1 MRSILPNGVH
11 VMALT
16 ATATK
21 SLQSEVAEIL
31 GMMNTISLAVSP
43 CEANIMYAVGEYSNI
58 SETFK
63 PLLLRLRKDR
73 TKMPRTIIYC
83 RRQEECAD
91 LYLFFR
97 DGLGSEFTEPCDAP
111 DHSGFRLVDMF
122 TSCTDSD
129 VKSDIISS
137 FTVVEG
143 TLRIVC
149 ATIAFGLGIDCPD
162 VRQVFHVGAPADIVL
177 HSGKWPF
184 RTGWESSPSSVAR
197 GGNGGNCP
205 PSQYP
210 LALYT
215 HCTSHCLNLAVV
227 ASFEEVSVRN
237 MIGVVNRVSV
247 FFFAHPKRQNKLEEA
262 IQNTQP
268 ESKVVKLKNLCR
280 TRWIERINA
289 LDRIKNLHSS
299 IVACFES
306 ISSEGSRMW
315 SPDSVTDASTLLQAI
330 ITTEFLSALVITN
343 GCLQYL
349 RGLTISLQEEA
360 KDIVQAVSEIKTV
373 TSSLEQVREN
383 VDSYHSRWFETI
395 SEICREVGVIPS
407 MPRICSRQHHRAN
420 TPASDPSEY
429 FRRNITVPILDHLLA
444 EFDRRFSLH
453 QRTAFQGFYLVPS
466 VLVKKDLE
474 TVSDVLMKVGE
485 YYDLDLPNISSL
497 CGEIHNWYSKWKSE
511 EENHGLASLPSTLSS
526 TLPRISSFFP
536 NIKVL
541 ATILCTLP
549 VTSCSAERSFSGLKR
564 IKTALRSS
572 MSNERLSNL
581 TLLHMHPDV
590 PIDIEEVINEFSRRH
605 PRRITLI

>member
-1 MRSILPNGVH
+1 MAKKRNSLTERDKYSFYCNRFTPDINYKFPRDGSRGFLYRYLSKYSWLAYSQVENGGFCLPCVLFARTTDTRKGKGVFVETAFTNFKKIYEMCDLHAAREYHKDAIVVCDAFIDRMSGKRESVSIQLREGARQSIQSKRKKLRSI
-11 VMALT
+11 
-16 ATATK
+16 
-21 SLQSEVAEIL
+21 I
-31 GMMNTISLAVSP
+31 
-43 CEANIMYAVGEYSNI
+43 
-58 SETFK
+58 ET
-63 PLLLRLRKDR
+63 
-73 TKMPRTIIYC
+73 
-83 RRQEECAD
+83 
-91 LYLFFR
+91 
-97 DGLGSEFTEPCDAP
+97 
-111 DHSGFRLVDMF
+111 
-122 TSCTDSD
+122 
-129 VKSDIISS
+129 
-137 FTVVEG
+137 
-143 TLRIVC
+143 
-149 ATIAFGLGIDCPD
+149 
-162 VRQVFHVGAPADIVL
+162 IVL
-177 HSGKWPF
+177 CGRQNIALRGHRDSGTDIEDAQAASTNHGNFWALLHF
-184 RTGWESSPSSVAR
+184 RISAGDTVLRDHLQSVAR
-197 GGNGGNCP
+197 NATYTSPDIQNQLISILGDQICDTILRKVNSSLCYTVIADEVTDCSNKEQLCIVLRYVEPDTSFIREDLVTFLECDSGTSGKALADKMLVFVRNHLDPLKMRGQAYDGASNMSGKTNGAAARIS
-205 PSQYP
+205 SQYP

-395 SEICREVGVIPS
+395 SEMCREVGVIPS

-429 FRRNITVPILDHLLA
+429 FRKISQFPYWTIFLL
-444 EFDRRFSLH
+444 SLTGGLVYTKELLFKVFTWYH
-453 QRTAFQGFYLVPS
+453 QY
-466 VLVKKDLE
+466 
-474 TVSDVLMKVGE
+474 
-485 YYDLDLPNISSL
+485 
-497 CGEIHNWYSKWKSE
+497 W
-511 EENHGLASLPSTLSS
+511 
-526 TLPRISSFFP
+526 
-536 NIKVL
+536 
-541 ATILCTLP
+541 
-549 VTSCSAERSFSGLKR
+549 
-564 IKTALRSS
+564 
-572 MSNERLSNL
+572 
-581 TLLHMHPDV
+581 
-590 PIDIEEVINEFSRRH
+590 
-605 PRRITLI
+605 